1 MSTIR
6 LENDKFASA
15 SELAGILES
24 RLLKGT
30 DADSDLAGDPKS
42 TIYVCSAASKLLSAA
57 RKRPSRGRPRAP
69 ARC

>member
-24 RLLKGT
+24 RLLKVT
-30 DADSDLAGDPKS
+30 DADG
-42 TIYVCSAASKLLSAA
+42 
-57 RKRPSRGRPRAP
+57 
-69 ARC
+69 